1 METNHTAA
9 QPALSERE
17 IEILKLVG
25 TGASNQQIARD
36 LFISVNTVKV
46 HLRNIFGKLGVE
58 SRTEAT
64 LYAIRQGWVAVETP
78 PVALETAE
86 ELPPPRER
94 IASWQRVVFVLT
106 AVLIALAVFMPPAHT
121 VSNEA
126 GGPFSDRTAAALDT
140 PSGTVTSRWSG
151 KAQMPTARA
160 RLAVVSYEGK
170 IYAIGGDTEEGVSG
184 VVEAYDPLAD
194 MWSRLASK
202 PQPVRNVGAAV
213 LDGRIYVPGGYDA
226 MDQAITAVQ
235 VYDPSTDAWSE
246 VAPLPTPLFAYAI
259 AVVQGKLY
267 VFGGSDGMR
276 YFDTVWIYD
285 SALDAWTAGT
295 PMHAPRGF
303 CAAAVLHDQVY
314 VLGGYDGADE
324 SALCEVYDPAKE
336 GSGEQPWTLRASLH
350 QARGGLAALA
360 AEGYV
365 YAIGGGWTRPL
376 SYNERYD
383 AEQDKWVTF
392 DSPVLGQWRTLGA
405 ASIST
410 ADGAVIYA
418 VGGWSDRYLGANYA
432 YRTFFRI
439 YMPGM

>member
-1 METNHTAA
+1 METDHPAA
-9 QPALSERE
+9 QPVLSERE
-17 IEILKLVG
+17 IEILKLVC

-78 PVALETAE
+78 PAAEAGE
-86 ELPPPRER
+86 ELLPSRER
-94 IASWQRVVFVLT
+94 IAPWQRVVFVLT
-106 AVLIALAVFMPPAHT
+106 AVLVALIVFMPPART
-121 VSNEA
+121 VSNGA
-126 GGPFSDRTAAALDT
+126 GGPFSDRTVAAFDT

-160 RLAVVSYEGK
+160 RLAVVSFEGK
-170 IYAIGGDTEEGVSG
+170 VYAIGGDTDEGVSG
-184 VVEAYDPLAD
+184 VVEAYDPLTD

-213 LDGRIYVPGGYDA
+213 LGGRIYVPGGYDA
-226 MDQAITAVQ
+226 MDQAITAVE
-235 VYDPSTDAWSE
+235 VYDPSTDAWSQ
-246 VAPLPTPLFAYAI
+246 VVPLPTALFAYAL
-259 AVVQGKLY
+259 AVVQGKMY

-285 SALDAWTAGT
+285 PAQDAWMAGA
-295 PMHAPRGF
+295 PMNEPRGF
-303 CAAAVLHDQVY
+303 CAAAVLHDRVY
-314 VLGGYDGADE
+314 VLGGYDGEDE
-324 SALCEVYDPAKE
+324 SALCEVYDPTRE
-336 GSGEQPWTLRASLH
+336 GSGEEPWTLRASMH

-365 YAIGGGWTRPL
+365 YAIGGGWTQPL
-376 SYNERYD
+376 SNNERYD
-383 AEQDKWVTF
+383 AEQDKWITF

-410 ADGAVIYA
+410 ADGSVIYA